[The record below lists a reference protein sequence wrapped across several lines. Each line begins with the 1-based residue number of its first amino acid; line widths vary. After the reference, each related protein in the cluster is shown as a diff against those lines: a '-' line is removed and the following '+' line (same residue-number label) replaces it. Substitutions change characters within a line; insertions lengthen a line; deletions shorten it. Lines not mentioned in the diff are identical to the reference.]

1 MKENQEIEVVV
12 DDIES
17 RGESVTGIQ
26 DYLTFVP
33 GRKRGERGRVRIRGV
48 SEKSALAERTI

>member
-17 RGESVTGIQ
+17 RGDSVTGIQ

-33 GRKRGERGRVRIRGV
+33 RRKIGKE
-48 SEKSALAERTI
+48 AELGFEV